1 MRRKKAVF
9 IGALGIVILAIA
21 GVIVFRDV
29 SAQKV
34 SARTE
39 SEVSPKAAAA
49 LQKKIND
56 IKKAEKD
63 SDRSPG
69 ASRVELSEIE
79 LESYVLYSL
88 KDDIPVQIDSI
99 DVQLGQDTVGAETQ
113 ITFSQNGTGNPIVD
127 ALVGGTHNLFVKG
140 KLIAENSRG
149 KFDLEEIRVDGI
161 PVPKILIQTLFDKYV
176 KPKYPDADLKE
187 PFDLPYGIED
197 LKLEPG
203 KATVVY

>member
-1 MRRKKAVF
+1 VRRKKAVF